1 MLTLHEERRY
11 SEKIDRKFLASAIA
25 VRFYQHMKS
34 LNPDRKK
41 KKKKTPSQEKDLK
54 SLTHSKEIR

>member
-1 MLTLHEERRY
+1 MFTLHEERRY

-34 LNPDRKK
+34 LNPDR
-41 KKKKTPSQEKDLK
+41 TC
-54 SLTHSKEIR
+54 R